1 MDWGRSLLLFFEEIL
16 AFAGETPSFEDG
28 SSLSG
33 DLKGSSL
40 GRGLLMSMDFDL

>member
-1 MDWGRSLLLFFEEIL
+1 MDCGRSLLLFFEDTL
-16 AFAGETPSFEDG
+16 AFAGETPSFNDA

-33 DLKGSSL
+33 DFNGSSL